1 MYYRVIPLFNFHGK
15 TMSTTERFIAILIL
29 SFAAVFQAQA
39 QNVNDP
45 LLYSNQAVQFGDQR
59 EVINPVTGI
68 MPGTAFA
75 SGFGTFLDNPASA
88 AMFYGSFGEFGITY
102 KSIQENATFLG
113 NTRSQT
119 DSQTNLSNIGFI
131 YSFPTTQGSL
141 VVGAGYNQHSA
152 ANRTMSFNGRNERST
167 ITDQFKLPGNT
178 YNDIAFET
186 FAIDFG
192 DEFGDWEES
201 IFRTGFD
208 QFGDYLGIRQQ
219 GEITE
224 SGFGGEYSAF
234 IATEFQPNLMVG
246 ASIGLLAGRSS
257 YERIFQEVDEFNDY
271 NFLAID
277 SSGDGEPDTDIDNI
291 ILSDDINSRYSGF
304 RARVGGLYKITPN
317 MNVGASYTLP
327 TRISVDETY
336 DARIRSTF
344 NNGVVFEDDLSG
356 QFSYSVRHPSRTSLG
371 FALDDLNGLS
381 LSLSGEYVNYS
392 SVEIDFEDDSMFEDQ
407 LNENEFISN
416 EFDAVWNL
424 RGGVAFEIN
433 PLVTVRAGYG
443 YFPSR
448 FKDGIDNRNLY
459 SAGAGFA
466 LTQNTSFEVGAL
478 YLRWEEQSSVY
489 NYTEYDYSPLPDAT
503 PLVGANRSEDAI
515 RTADLFQLMG
525 TMRIAFN

>member
-1 MYYRVIPLFNFHGK
+1 
-15 TMSTTERFIAILIL
+15 MSITERFITLLIL
-29 SFAAVFQAQA
+29 SFAIALQAQA

-59 EVINPVTGI
+59 ELINPVTGI

-88 AMFYGSFGEFGITY
+88 ALFEGSFGEFGITY
-102 KSIQENATFLG
+102 KSINEDATFLG
-113 NTRSQT
+113 NTRSQN
-119 DSQTNLSNIGFI
+119 DAQTNLSNIGFI

-152 ANRTMSFNGRNERST
+152 GNRTMSFSGRNERST
-167 ITDQFKLPGNT
+167 ITDQFKMSGNI

-208 QFGDYLGIRQQ
+208 QFGDFLGIRQQ
-219 GEITE
+219 GEITQ

-271 NFLAID
+271 NFQAID
-277 SSGDGEPDTDIDNI
+277 SNGDGEPDTDIDNI
-291 ILSDDINSRYSGF
+291 ILSDDISSRYSGF

-317 MNVGASYTLP
+317 LNIGASYTLP

-336 DARIRSTF
+336 DASIRSTF
-344 NNGVVFEDDLSG
+344 NNGVEFVDDLSG
-356 QFSYSVRHPSRTSLG
+356 QFSYSVRHPSRTNLG
-371 FALDDLNGLS
+371 LALEDLGGIS
-381 LSLSGEYVNYS
+381 ISLSGEYVDYS
-392 SVEIDFEDDSMFEDQ
+392 RVEIDFENNSMFEDQ
-407 LNENEFISN
+407 LNENEFISE

-424 RGGVAFEIN
+424 KGGVAIEFN
-433 PLVTVRAGYG
+433 PLFTLRGGYG

-448 FKDGIDNRNLY
+448 FKDGIDDRHLY
-459 SAGAGFA
+459 SAGIGFA
-466 LTQNTSFEVGAL
+466 LTQNTSFEIGGL
-478 YLRWEEQSSVY
+478 YLRWEEQSAVY
-489 NYTEYDYSPLPDAT
+489 SYTEYDYSPLPDAT
-503 PLVGANRSEDAI
+503 PLVGATRSEDAT
-515 RTADLFQLMG
+515 RTADLFQVMG